1 MMPENVITA
10 AVFGAVFALLYV
22 GHRVG
27 DTWGQRSVDA
37 VHKQIAGPRGALHCG
52 IHVAMLTGTKLL
64 FLVPGVLVLGLPVS
78 AGGVVLALVVDA
90 MSHYLVDRG
99 APLAAMARATGN
111 EGFITR
117 VTVVRAPN
125 TAPAANGPGTGAFE
139 LDQAWH
145 LAWLAVAALIIA
157 GFSA

>member
-1 MMPENVITA
+1 MMPESATAA
-10 AVFGAVFALLYV
+10 AVFAAVFCLFYV

-37 VHKQIAGPRGALHCG
+37 VHKQVPGPRGALHCG
-52 IHVAMLTGTKLL
+52 IHVAMLTGAKAL

-78 AGGVVLALVVDA
+78 VGGVVLALAVDA

-99 APLAAMARATGN
+99 APLRAMARATGN
-111 EGFITR
+111 GEFIDR
-117 VTVVRAPN
+117 VTVVRTPGG
-125 TAPAANGPGTGAFE
+125 PAAATGPGTGAFE

-145 LAWLAVAALIIA
+145 LAWVGVAALIVA
-157 GFSA
+157 GFSV